1 MATGIELAAFI
12 KKAIAG
18 REEAKFEF
26 MLTVDDALKTMRIY
40 GDFLGLSCED
50 MSYLKISDIIGYSRG
65 SMSGATSSRLCKTIS
80 YRRKRYELTQ
90 ALRLPDVLVDYQDF
104 HGFVMR
110 AGKPNF
116 VTKKRI
122 VAQVILVEEFRPE
135 IELAGK
141 LVAIRAADP
150 GFDWIFGH
158 RIAGLI
164 TEYGG
169 VASHMAI
176 RAAEFGL
183 PSAIGCGSVIFESVV
198 HARQIDLDCSNERI
212 LPA

>member
-1 MATGIELAAFI
+1 
-12 KKAIAG
+12 
-18 REEAKFEF
+18 
-26 MLTVDDALKTMRIY
+26 
-40 GDFLGLSCED
+40 
-50 MSYLKISDIIGYSRG
+50 
-65 SMSGATSSRLCKTIS
+65 MSGATSSRLCKTIS

-90 ALRLPDVLVDYQDF
+90 ALRLPDVLVYYQDF

-150 GFDWIFGH
+150 GFDWIFLG
-158 RIAGLI
+158 
-164 TEYGG
+164 
-169 VASHMAI
+169 
-176 RAAEFGL
+176 F
-183 PSAIGCGSVIFESVV
+183 
-198 HARQIDLDCSNERI
+198 
-212 LPA
+212 